1 MGEEREDDGFAEWPG
16 FSAGGEDAGE
26 ERPARRP
33 EDEMLAGSA
42 PDPEPEAA
50 DWEWRPEDVAPTL
63 GAPEAPPADPRP
75 ADEADLRNRFR
86 EAARQVRALRQRRA
100 LGLLSEEELRAALRQ
115 WMILDRENVWWMLGV
130 ESERWYR
137 YVDMRWQLTE
147 PPLVLSDEEGE
158 APERGDTGAGLAL
171 SLEEAESAPAL
182 AIDESPLSLTR
193 GLLAEAA
200 GFGVEVADDVPNY
213 EIPPPG
219 PLYRQAWARQQAR
232 RRRRIGLGLVFA
244 LGGSF
249 LAGVATLLVVLFTY
263 NRIIGE
269 YRAEIDGLALYAP
282 AQSVRVLDA
291 DGVLIAELIGGEG
304 GARQSV
310 DSLEDFSPYL
320 LHAVVALEN
329 ERFFEDPGW
338 DLLAIGRAV
347 VQNVLAG
354 EITSGASTITQQ
366 LARILILRDTTVSTE
381 RKLREIVI
389 AAELARRYDK
399 NDLLLL
405 YLNEVNFGNQA
416 YGAQAAAQLYF
427 GVSARDLNLPQAAM
441 LAGMLQAPAY
451 YDPIGSAAGH
461 EWTMERAET
470 VMRQM
475 VDVGCLQF
483 THGDWVAAEPF
494 CIGEALLPQH
504 PDYVDFAG
512 KAPLPML
519 IALDERGILH
529 DGIALTQFARVKT
542 ARYRARPPLKLHPHV
557 VDLVLQQVEAAYP
570 GQMFARGF
578 TIHTTVD
585 SALQAAAQAAIVAG
599 VARHEQQGVTN
610 GAALVSDPLTGA
622 VLAMVGS
629 VDYASE
635 ERRGQVNNAI
645 QYHQPGS
652 AIKPLVYAAA
662 LEGVDKDGDGRVGA
676 GDYLTASTIL
686 WDVPMGYEEFSPRN
700 FDGQFH
706 GPVTLRTALQAS
718 YNIPVF
724 RVYAFIGNE
733 AFVRFSERLGMQFLP
748 GNEFNLTSAVGSNE
762 VRMWDMNE
770 AFGVFAAGGVWRPL
784 HVIARIT
791 DHRGQE
797 VAPPGRADERQAI
810 SPALAFLMQDL
821 LSDNPAR
828 ASAFGIDS
836 ALYVSLGGDDQ
847 RRTVAAKSGTTN
859 GARDLWT
866 VGFSDSVVVSVWL
879 GDVDN
884 AETQVVAASLAA
896 APVWNELMRAALQE
910 RPPQPFQPPASGI
923 TEQTVCTKTGTTVDG
938 ACLTQHREWFLEG
951 APPPPAS
958 AAWLQEVA
966 VDAWTGRLAN
976 EDCANPVAAR
986 RFLMSEDAW
995 VRDWL
1000 EGSAAGQT
1008 FASEQGLAVPLAPLP
1023 TEGCAADG
1031 PQPTVALTEPTP
1043 QSVVRGVVTVRG
1055 AVAEE
1060 RFDSVASYSLSVAAR
1075 RAGAEYEMMRDR
1087 AGQVQGPFA
1096 PPPAGT
1102 GGLLGSWDTTKLP
1115 DGEYTVRLRA
1125 EAKVEYGGALAV
1137 EVPVTV
1143 RNGG

>member
-1 MGEEREDDGFAEWPG
+1 MGA
-16 FSAGGEDAGE
+16 
-26 ERPARRP
+26 
-33 EDEMLAGSA
+33 
-42 PDPEPEAA
+42 
-50 DWEWRPEDVAPTL
+50 
-63 GAPEAPPADPRP
+63 
-75 ADEADLRNRFR
+75 
-86 EAARQVRALRQRRA
+86 
-100 LGLLSEEELRAALRQ
+100 
-115 WMILDRENVWWMLGV
+115 
-130 ESERWYR
+130 
-137 YVDMRWQLTE
+137 
-147 PPLVLSDEEGE
+147 
-158 APERGDTGAGLAL
+158 
-171 SLEEAESAPAL
+171 
-182 AIDESPLSLTR
+182 
-193 GLLAEAA
+193 AA
-200 GFGVEVADDVPNY
+200 GTA
-213 EIPPPG
+213 
-219 PLYRQAWARQQAR
+219 AAA
-232 RRRRIGLGLVFA
+232 RIGLGLVFA

-366 LARILILRDTTVSTE
+366 LARILILRDTTVSAE

-483 THGDWVAAEPF
+483 THGDWVAAETF

-512 KAPLPML
+512 KAPTPML

-599 VARHEQQGVTN
+599 VARHERQGVTN

-629 VDYASE
+629 ADYASE

-662 LEGVDKDGDGRVGA
+662 LEGVDKDGDGRRRRWR
-676 GDYLTASTIL
+676 L
-686 WDVPMGYEEFSPRN
+686 
-700 FDGQFH
+700 FDGQH
-706 GPVTLRTALQAS
+706 
-718 YNIPVF
+718 
-724 RVYAFIGNE
+724 
-733 AFVRFSERLGMQFLP
+733 
-748 GNEFNLTSAVGSNE
+748 
-762 VRMWDMNE
+762 
-770 AFGVFAAGGVWRPL
+770 
-784 HVIARIT
+784 H
-791 DHRGQE
+791 
-797 VAPPGRADERQAI
+797 
-810 SPALAFLMQDL
+810 
-821 LSDNPAR
+821 
-828 ASAFGIDS
+828 
-836 ALYVSLGGDDQ
+836 SLG
-847 RRTVAAKSGTTN
+847 
-859 GARDLWT
+859 
-866 VGFSDSVVVSVWL
+866 
-879 GDVDN
+879 
-884 AETQVVAASLAA
+884 
-896 APVWNELMRAALQE
+896 
-910 RPPQPFQPPASGI
+910 
-923 TEQTVCTKTGTTVDG
+923 CTDG
-938 ACLTQHREWFLEG
+938 L
-951 APPPPAS
+951 
-958 AAWLQEVA
+958 
-966 VDAWTGRLAN
+966 
-976 EDCANPVAAR
+976 
-986 RFLMSEDAW
+986 
-995 VRDWL
+995 
-1000 EGSAAGQT
+1000 
-1008 FASEQGLAVPLAPLP
+1008 
-1023 TEGCAADG
+1023 
-1031 PQPTVALTEPTP
+1031 
-1043 QSVVRGVVTVRG
+1043 
-1055 AVAEE
+1055 
-1060 RFDSVASYSLSVAAR
+1060 
-1075 RAGAEYEMMRDR
+1075 
-1087 AGQVQGPFA
+1087 
-1096 PPPAGT
+1096 
-1102 GGLLGSWDTTKLP
+1102 
-1115 DGEYTVRLRA
+1115 
-1125 EAKVEYGGALAV
+1125 
-1137 EVPVTV
+1137 
-1143 RNGG
+1143 